1 MYIFSILKRGGMTK
15 HSPVADYDPKQ
26 TNMIVVLNS
35 VLNIYCSTKVT
46 ILPGGNVY
54 SKTLFTTA
62 SAVPCSTFFAEV
74 VR

>member
-15 HSPVADYDPKQ
+15 HSPVVDYDPKQ

-54 SKTLFTTA
+54 SKTLFTTV
-62 SAVPCSTFFAEV
+62 SAVSCSTFFAEV